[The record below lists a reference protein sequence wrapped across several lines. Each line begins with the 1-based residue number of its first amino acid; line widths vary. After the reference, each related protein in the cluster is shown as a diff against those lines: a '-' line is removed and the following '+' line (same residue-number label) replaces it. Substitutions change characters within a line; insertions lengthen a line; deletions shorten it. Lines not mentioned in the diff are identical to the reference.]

1 VARHSYAACASAA
14 AGEVDRAI
22 LFQGRALPNNST
34 AIQPRG
40 LRRAD
45 AARYLGISPSH
56 FDKQRELGA
65 IPAPRSMLG
74 VIVWDRQDLNALFDG
89 KTVAADNDNEVN
101 EWD

>member
-1 VARHSYAACASAA
+1 M
-14 AGEVDRAI
+14 
-22 LFQGRALPNNST
+22 PNNST

-56 FDKQRELGA
+56 FDKQREAGA
-65 IPAPRSMLG
+65 IPAPRQILG
-74 VIVWDRQDLNALFDG
+74 VALYDRHDLDALFSQP
-89 KTVAADNDNEVN
+89 ANDNQPDEAN